1 MRLFSLRVSDGHAIG
16 EKREK
21 GVEMASSF
29 RSSGA
34 EINTTFVFFILL
46 NINTMDVFA
55 SGGKMNPR
63 SKGGRKVSVVRWF
76 LKHRSKHTCM
86 VAKVGENNFILPT
99 QNSLSIYKN
108 NRTYF
113 RRTTVFKRGTT
124 TDEVNPK

>member
-1 MRLFSLRVSDGHAIG
+1 
-16 EKREK
+16 
-21 GVEMASSF
+21 MASSF

-76 LKHRSKHTCM
+76 LKRRSKHTYSTE
-86 VAKVGENNFILPT
+86 AKLIKYLPLG
-99 QNSLSIYKN
+99 NKN

-113 RRTTVFKRGTT
+113 RRTNVFKRETT
-124 TDEVNPK
+124 ADEVNPNDFMGHFSRRQDTDALSTK

>member
-1 MRLFSLRVSDGHAIG
+1 MGVRLFSLRVSDGHAIG

-63 SKGGRKVSVVRWF
+63 SKGGRKVWVVRWF

-86 VAKVGENNFILPT
+86 VAKAERIIP
-99 QNSLSIYKN
+99 S
-108 NRTYF
+108 
-113 RRTTVFKRGTT
+113 
-124 TDEVNPK
+124 TDAKLIKYEGYYI